1 MKIPLWE
8 PGESRVANLLATIKE
23 LTPEEQLELIIEI
36 LADQQKEIEGLK
48 TRVSEK

>member
-1 MKIPLWE
+1 MPKLPPWE
-8 PGESRVANLLATIKE
+8 PGESRVSNLLATIKE

-48 TRVSEK
+48 ARVRD